1 MNNKNLEKLIEQ
13 YKREML
19 SYSRRSTLPPE
30 PPSTE
35 NPQKQQRSE
44 MVKQQFTEPETRQ
57 SVSEKVQ
64 PVEVAIPVQ
73 QGFNSIPSNLD
84 DRSEVE
90 SDNNSLEVNR
100 GEETVLSA
108 ADSIEALRA
117 RCAGYISG
125 EVSAS
130 EIQRESC
137 RNLETFL
144 TANTGKGRLRTE
156 VYAANRAYGIP
167 NARVTV
173 SLPVETGN
181 ITLFN
186 GLTDIDGITPTIE
199 LPAPPKERSLT
210 PDSNGAV
217 TYAGYTVAVEHPSFT
232 RAVFT
237 NVPVFDSILSIQ
249 PVELIAK
256 AEGTDEPAPIYVG
269 EKEMQFLDGVG
280 IDERRD
286 S

>member
-30 PPSTE
+30 
-35 NPQKQQRSE
+35 
-44 MVKQQFTEPETRQ
+44 
-57 SVSEKVQ
+57 Q
-64 PVEVAIPVQ
+64 PVPQPREQEEIRQNVPAAAQEFPEAIPVQ
-73 QGFNSIPSNLD
+73 QGFNSIETNLD
-84 DRSEVE
+84 DRSGVE
-90 SDNNSLEVNR
+90 SDNENLEVNR
-100 GEETVLSA
+100 GGETVLSA
-108 ADSIEALRA
+108 TDSVEALRE
-117 RCAGYISG
+117 RCRRYTSG
-125 EVSAS
+125 EVSATD
-130 EIQRESC
+130 IQRESC

-186 GLTDIDGITPTIE
+186 GLTDADGITPTIE

-217 TYAGYTVAVEHPSFT
+217 TYAGYTVAVEHPSFV

-249 PVELIAK
+249 PVELLAR
-256 AEGTDEPAPIYVG
+256 AEGTDEPAPISVG
-269 EKEMQFLDGVG
+269 EKEMQFLDGVD
-280 IDERRD
+280 INERRE